1 MRTVRLLFLVSLL
14 AVSCSE
20 GPGESMQRLVR
31 DPVPEPPRVV
41 SFREEQNIDVSWKEE
56 PAADSY
62 ILYRAEDTPLP
73 LPLVFYRGSATS
85 FRDSGVENQGRYLY
99 SLSCVKEGREFGPSS
114 PSFGVGSYSI
124 RDLYEENDSKISA
137 APIRYEVEA
146 NVYHYRDSFGNTLED
161 VDWYSLEV
169 PPRHTAYLALTQ
181 EVPSLEG
188 ETETFLYFLREGSG
202 VKTRIIN
209 GRGFPLVNYSYLP
222 ETILLQISPVSAA
235 CSVEP
240 GLGGGTVIEYTL
252 RLIQTVAF

>member
-1 MRTVRLLFLVSLL
+1 MRTVRSSFLLIFL
-14 AVSCSE
+14 AASCSD
-20 GPGESMQRLVR
+20 GPGESMLRLVR

-41 SFREEQNIDVSWKEE
+41 SFREEQNIEVSWKEE

-62 ILYRAEDTPLP
+62 ILYRAEDAPVPLP
-73 LPLVFYRGSATS
+73 MVLARGSGTFFS
-85 FRDSGVENQGRYLY
+85 DSTVENQVRYLY
-99 SLSCVKEGREFGPSS
+99 SLSCIKEGREFGPSS

-124 RDLYEENDSKISA
+124 QDLYEENDSKTCA

-146 NVYHYRDSFGNTLED
+146 NVFHYQDSFGNTLED

-209 GRGFPLVNYSYLP
+209 GRGFPLVNYSYEP
-222 ETILLQISPVSAA
+222 ATILVQISPVSAA